1 MILIGEELVVNGSMS
16 SAGEIKTRIE
26 ARSIC
31 LYLPN
36 WCPMVLA
43 ASMFD
48 GTEHGFK
55 SVFYLRYRMPGPCVL
70 LLFILVKPRNIASES

>member
-1 MILIGEELVVNGSMS
+1 MDPCLLPVKLKLELKREA
-16 SAGEIKTRIE
+16 SAFI
-26 ARSIC
+26 
-31 LYLPN
+31 YLTGVL
-36 WCPMVLA
+36 WYLA